1 MPAECRMFSSPNMLK
16 MSILACNRP
25 RRVVRMELVM
35 SAALDMSV
43 TLETVG
49 PLRARPSAP
58 LPTRRTALHRFGP
71 LPAPSIEWSAAVER
85 DTAHLYDRVKTV
97 VPSVEWPFFAPYIRA
112 INAVKKERNAV
123 ILAHNY
129 QTPEIFHCVA
139 DFVGDSLQ
147 LAREATKVKADVIVQ
162 AGVHFMAETA
172 KILNP
177 DKTVLIP
184 DVRAGCS
191 LASAI
196 TGEDVRLLRERFPG
210 VPVVTYVNTSAEV
223 KAESDI
229 TCTSSNA
236 LQVVESLGVDKVIFV
251 PDQYLAKYV
260 ASQTKVKI
268 IAWKGSC
275 EVHERFTGDE
285 LAMIRAN
292 DPSVQ
297 IVAHPECPPD
307 VIAASDFTG
316 STAHMIDWLRK
327 TKPKRVVLVTE
338 CSMADNVQAELP
350 EVEFTRPCNLCPHM
364 KRITLPNILDSLLE
378 MKEEVVVDAATAEK
392 GRRAVERMIYM
403 KS

>member
-1 MPAECRMFSSPNMLK
+1 
-16 MSILACNRP
+16 
-25 RRVVRMELVM
+25 
-35 SAALDMSV
+35 MSV
-43 TLETVG
+43 AETSVLETVS
-49 PLRARPSAP
+49 PLTARPSTPVPAK
-58 LPTRRTALHRFGP
+58 RSALDKFGA
-71 LPAPSIEWSAAVER
+71 LPAPSLEWNAEVER
-85 DTAHLYDRVKTV
+85 DTAHLYERVKKV
-97 VPSVEWPFFAPYIRA
+97 VPSIEWPFFAPYIRA

-129 QTPEIFHCVA
+129 QTPEIYHCVA

-147 LAREATKVKADVIVQ
+147 LAREATKIKADVIVQ

-292 DPSVQ
+292 DPSVR

-316 STAHMIDWLRK
+316 STAHMIDWVRK
-327 TKPKRVVLVTE
+327 NKPKRVVLVTE

-350 EVEFTRPCNLCPHM
+350 DVEFTRPCNLCPHM
-364 KRITLPNILDSLLE
+364 KRITLPKILDSLLQ
-378 MKEEVVVDAATAEK
+378 MREEVVVDPMIADKA
-392 GRRAVERMIYM
+392 RRAVERMIYM

>member
-1 MPAECRMFSSPNMLK
+1 MEVAMP
-16 MSILACNRP
+16 
-25 RRVVRMELVM
+25 VV
-35 SAALDMSV
+35 
-43 TLETVG
+43 ETVG
-49 PLRARPSAP
+49 PPMGRLSAP
-58 LPTRRTALHRFGP
+58 LPAKRTALSKFGV
-71 LPAPSIEWSAAVER
+71 LPAPSLEWNAEVER
-85 DTAHLYDRVKTV
+85 DTAHLYERIKNV
-97 VPSVEWPFFAPYIRA
+97 VPSIEWPFFAPYVRA
-112 INAVKKERNAV
+112 INAVKKQRNAV

-129 QTPEIFHCVA
+129 QTPEIYHCVA

-196 TGEDVRLLRERFPG
+196 TGEDMRLLRERFPG

-285 LAMIRAN
+285 LAMVRAN
-292 DPSVQ
+292 DLSVQ

-316 STAHMIDWLRK
+316 STAHMIDWVRK
-327 TKPKRVVLVTE
+327 NKPKRVVLVTE

-350 EVEFTRPCNLCPHM
+350 DVEFTRPCNLCPHM
-364 KRITLPNILDSLLE
+364 KRITLPKILDSLLH
-378 MKEEVVVDAATAEK
+378 MKEEVVVDPAIADKA
-392 GRRAVERMIYM
+392 RRAVERMIYM